1 MKNTFF
7 KCATAAALFL
17 CLAAIFCSCSKDE
30 ISQTGNKALLTAG
43 KWELISAIRTSEGGS
58 GVTIDNAPVV
68 ISFTSAGHYRIYDDN
83 GSVVHDVTYTFDD
96 KNTISFDGVT
106 YDMTT
111 INSTNLTLVHTDA
124 STNIIDTYN
133 YKRKL

>member
-7 KCATAAALFL
+7 KSAAVCAVLL
-17 CLAAIFCSCSKDE
+17 CITGILMSCSKDE

-43 KWELISAIRTSEGGS
+43 KWQLISAIRTTDEGG
-58 GVTIDNAPVV
+58 GVTIEGAAEV
-68 ISFTSAGHYRIYDDN
+68 ISFTSGGHYRIYDDN
-83 GSVVHDVTYTFDD
+83 GSVVHDVNYSFDD

-106 YDMTT
+106 FDMTT
-111 INSTNLTLVHTDA
+111 INSTNLTLVNKDTVA
-124 STNIIDTYN
+124 GTTDTYN

>member
-1 MKNTFF
+1 M
-7 KCATAAALFL
+7 A
-17 CLAAIFCSCSKDE
+17 CSKDE

-43 KWELISAIRTSEGGS
+43 KWQLISAIRTTGGGG
-58 GVTIDNAPVV
+58 GVTIDGAAQV

-96 KNTISFDGVT
+96 KNTISFEGVT

-111 INSTNLTLVHTDA
+111 INSANLTLVNTDTQA
-124 STNIIDTYN
+124 GTVDTYN

>member
-7 KCATAAALFL
+7 KCAAAAVVLL
-17 CLAAIFCSCSKDE
+17 CMSAIFGACSKDE

-43 KWELISAIRTSEGGS
+43 KWELISATRTDAGGS
-58 GVTIDNAPVV
+58 GVTIDDAPMV

-83 GSVVHDVTYTFDD
+83 SSVIDDVTYTFDD
-96 KNTISFDGVT
+96 KNTISFDGIT

-124 STNIIDTYN
+124 SSNIIETYN

>member
-1 MKNTFF
+1 MKNTFL
-7 KCATAAALFL
+7 KCVAAVAVLL
-17 CLAAIFCSCSKDE
+17 CMSAIFCSCSKDE

-43 KWELISAIRTSEGGS
+43 KWELISATRTIEGGG
-58 GVTIDNAPVV
+58 GVTIDDAPAV

-83 GSVVHDVTYTFDD
+83 GSVIHDVTYTFDD

-106 YDMTT
+106 FDMTT

-124 STNIIDTYN
+124 TTNIIDTYN